1 MDGGRDRG
9 GGRSRRSGPTR
20 PARQRI
26 AAERLAGFPVR
37 ADPRAYHA
45 WWELPDPWR
54 ADTLSRPPRGAG
66 IAVTPSG
73 AFAIGSGHAPNAVRL
88 ALASPPVDVL
98 AEALGVLAGLAQ
110 GAPEDTGAE

>member
-1 MDGGRDRG
+1 MPRHD
-9 GGRSRRSGPTR
+9 SGSP
-20 PARQRI
+20 PNGSC
-26 AAERLAGFPVR
+26 GFRVR
-37 ADPRAYHA
+37 ADPQAYHC

-54 ADTLSRPPRGAG
+54 ADTFVAAAARRG

-73 AFAIGSGHAPNAVRL
+73 AFAIGSGHVPNAVRL